1 MKRVLSLSCFL
12 CLLLLNVDIGDSAI
26 RNNEPVVWGKWGP
39 WAQCTGDFCGFG
51 KRSRTRRPEAKG
63 RDTADADPSPSIV
76 DVITLKSA
84 AVSDVVGLRS
94 NT

>member
-1 MKRVLSLSCFL
+1 MNLIL
-12 CLLLLNVDIGDSAI
+12 I
-26 RNNEPVVWGKWGP
+26 
-39 WAQCTGDFCGFG
+39 
-51 KRSRTRRPEAKG
+51 KG

-94 NT
+94 NTWTIVNAMKEKNWFRSLPYYCQFNWTNYKYLKLIFRFSLTYVNAYFETYVV

>member
-1 MKRVLSLSCFL
+1 M
-12 CLLLLNVDIGDSAI
+12 
-26 RNNEPVVWGKWGP
+26 
-39 WAQCTGDFCGFG
+39 
-51 KRSRTRRPEAKG
+51 TRRLISKVSFLKLMNLILIKG

-76 DVITLKSA
+76 GVITLKSA

>member
-1 MKRVLSLSCFL
+1 MNLIL
-12 CLLLLNVDIGDSAI
+12 I
-26 RNNEPVVWGKWGP
+26 
-39 WAQCTGDFCGFG
+39 
-51 KRSRTRRPEAKG
+51 KG